1 VTAGPGECGAP
12 GAMGR
17 GRLRASDADRE
28 QVIDTLKAAFVQG
41 WLTRDQLGVR
51 AGRALVSRT
60 YAELAAV
67 TDGIPARRIGV
78 AGPPALPV
86 GRARK
91 PVSKQVAAWA
101 ACVIIPAALGAAFL
115 TYYGGFFVLFLLAFT
130 GLTLTSNAAGCP
142 RVGRWADADRSLR
155 DPHRARHEKI
165 TPTVC

>member
-1 VTAGPGECGAP
+1 VTAGPGEGGAA

-51 AGRALVSRT
+51 AGQALVSRT

-130 GLTLTSNAAGCP
+130 GLTVTTK
-142 RVGRWADADRSLR
+142 R
-155 DPHRARHEKI
+155 
-165 TPTVC
+165 

>member
-1 VTAGPGECGAP
+1 MSVKGPGVTLLIGCAGREALVTAGPGERGAAA
-12 GAMGR
+12 AMGR

-51 AGRALVSRT
+51 AGQALVSRT

-67 TDGIPARRIGV
+67 TDDIPARLIGI
-78 AGPPALPV
+78 AGPSPLPA
-86 GRARK
+86 GRVRK
-91 PVSKQVAAWA
+91 PVSKKVAAWA

-130 GLTLTSNAAGCP
+130 GLTVTSK
-142 RVGRWADADRSLR
+142 R
-155 DPHRARHEKI
+155 
-165 TPTVC
+165 

>member
-1 VTAGPGECGAP
+1 MTAGPGERGAV
-12 GAMGR
+12 GAMGH

-51 AGRALVSRT
+51 AGQALVSRT

-67 TDGIPARRIGV
+67 TDGIPATLVGV
-78 AGPPALPV
+78 VGPSPLPV

-91 PVSKQVAAWA
+91 PVSKNVAAWA
-101 ACVIIPAALGAAFL
+101 AGVIIPAVLGATFL

-130 GLTLTSNAAGCP
+130 GLTVTS
-142 RVGRWADADRSLR
+142 RR
-155 DPHRARHEKI
+155 
-165 TPTVC
+165 